1 MALSVALIEP
11 EIPPNTGNVARLCAA
26 TGTSLHLI
34 EPLGFRLDDAQ
45 LERAGLH
52 YMEDVDLWVHPY
64 WRFFRSAI
72 SRDRCL
78 YFSAHGTRSY
88 VEAPF
93 QPNSVLVFG
102 NEGSGMPKPIIAKYP
117 ERVFRIPMRST
128 VRNLNLA
135 TSVGIVVYEAI
146 RQLGIELQDRLE
158 ERTAR
163 MGVGE
168 KPRGRQKMGQNT

>member
-34 EPLGFRLDDAQ
+34 EPLGFGLDDAQ
-45 LERAGLH
+45 LARAGLH
-52 YMEDVDLWVHPY
+52 YMESVDLWVHPF
-64 WRFFRSAI
+64 WRYFRSAI

-78 YFSAHGTRSY
+78 YFSAHGSRSY
-88 VEAPF
+88 LEAPF
-93 QPNSVLVFG
+93 KPNSVLVFG
-102 NEGSGMPKPIIAKYP
+102 NEGSGLPKPIITKYP
-117 ERVFRIPMRST
+117 DRVFRIPMRST

-146 RQLGIELQDRLE
+146 RQLGVELHDRCQDMSAEGRIRE
-158 ERTAR
+158 GFSRRT
-163 MGVGE
+163 E
-168 KPRGRQKMGQNT
+168 

>member
-1 MALSVALIEP
+1 MSLSVALIEP
-11 EIPPNTGNVARLCAA
+11 QIPPNTGNIARLCAA
-26 TGTSLHLI
+26 TDITLHLV
-34 EPLGFRLDDAQ
+34 EPLGFELDDSR

-52 YMEDVDLWVHPY
+52 YMEAVDLWVHPY

-88 VEAPF
+88 VEAPYE
-93 QPNSVLVFG
+93 PNSVLVFG
-102 NEGSGMPKPIIAKYP
+102 NEGAGLPKPIIAKYP
-117 ERVFRIPMRST
+117 DRVFRIPMRRK

-146 RQLGIELQDRLE
+146 RQLGIRLDDRD
-158 ERTAR
+158 
-163 MGVGE
+163 
-168 KPRGRQKMGQNT
+168 RGAATEGQTG

>member
-1 MALSVALIEP
+1 MALAVALIEP
-11 EIPPNTGNVARLCAA
+11 EIPQNTGNVARLCAA
-26 TGTSLHLI
+26 TGAALHLI
-34 EPLGFRLDDAQ
+34 EPLGFELDDAK

-52 YMEDVDLWVHPY
+52 YMESVDLWVHPY

-78 YFSAHGTRSY
+78 YFSAHGSRSY

-93 QPNSVLVFG
+93 KSNSVLVFG
-102 NEGSGMPKPIIAKYP
+102 NEGGGLPKPIIAKYP
-117 ERVFRIPMRST
+117 DRVFRIPMRDT

-146 RQLGIELQDRLE
+146 RQLGIELHDRCQGMS
-158 ERTAR
+158 A
-163 MGVGE
+163 GG
-168 KPRGRQKMGQNT
+168 GD

>member
-11 EIPPNTGNVARLCAA
+11 QIPPNTGNIARLCAA
-26 TGTSLHLI
+26 TDVALHLI
-34 EPLGFRLDDAQ
+34 EPLGFELDDAR

-52 YMEDVDLWVHPY
+52 YMDAVDLWTHPY

-78 YFSAHGTRSY
+78 YFSAHGNRSY
-88 VEAPF
+88 FDAPYRH
-93 QPNSVLVFG
+93 NSVLVFG
-102 NEGSGMPKPIIAKYP
+102 NEGAGLPKPIAAKYP
-117 ERVFRIPMRST
+117 DRVFRIPMRRS

-146 RQLGIELQDRLE
+146 RQLGIELE
-158 ERTAR
+158 
-163 MGVGE
+163 
-168 KPRGRQKMGQNT
+168 GRDENVSG

>member
-1 MALSVALIEP
+1 MSLSVALIEP
-11 EIPPNTGNVARLCAA
+11 QIPPNTGNIARLCAA
-26 TGTSLHLI
+26 TNTALHLI
-34 EPLGFRLDDAQ
+34 EPLGFDLDDAR

-52 YMEDVDLWVHPY
+52 YMEKVDLWVHPY

-93 QPNSVLVFG
+93 KPNSVLVFG
-102 NEGSGMPKPIIAKYP
+102 NEGSGLPKPVIAKYP
-117 ERVFRIPMRST
+117 DRIFRIPMRRT

-146 RQLGIELQDRLE
+146 RQLGIELEDPTE
-158 ERTAR
+158 DTSSE
-163 MGVGE
+163 G
-168 KPRGRQKMGQNT
+168 

>member
-1 MALSVALIEP
+1 
-11 EIPPNTGNVARLCAA
+11 
-26 TGTSLHLI
+26 
-34 EPLGFRLDDAQ
+34 
-45 LERAGLH
+45 
-52 YMEDVDLWVHPY
+52 MENVDLWVHPY

-93 QPNSVLVFG
+93 EPNSVLVFG
-102 NEGSGMPKPIIAKYP
+102 NEGSGMPKPIVAKYP

-146 RQLGIELQDRLE
+146 RQLGVELQDRPE
-158 ERTAR
+158 DKPVG
-163 MGVGE
+163 MGVVE
-168 KPRGRQKMGQNT
+168 

>member
-26 TGTSLHLI
+26 TGTALHLI
-34 EPLGFRLDDAQ
+34 EPLGFDIDDAQ

-93 QPNSVLVFG
+93 EPNSVLVFG
-102 NEGSGMPKPIIAKYP
+102 NEGGGMPKRILAKYP
-117 ERVFRIPMRST
+117 DRVFRIPMRST

-146 RQLGIELQDRLE
+146 RQLGVELQDRLGDMP
-158 ERTAR
+158 AG
-163 MGVGE
+163 MGVE
-168 KPRGRQKMGQNT
+168 EEPSRQTE

>member
-1 MALSVALIEP
+1 ME
-11 EIPPNTGNVARLCAA
+11 NVD
-26 TGTSLHLI
+26 
-34 EPLGFRLDDAQ
+34 F
-45 LERAGLH
+45 
-52 YMEDVDLWVHPY
+52 WVHPY

-93 QPNSVLVFG
+93 EPNSVLVFG
-102 NEGSGMPKPIIAKYP
+102 NEGSGMPKPIVAKYP
-117 ERVFRIPMRST
+117 ERVFRIPMLST

-146 RQLGIELQDRLE
+146 RQLGVELQDRPE
-158 ERTAR
+158 DKPVG
-163 MGVGE
+163 MGVVE
-168 KPRGRQKMGQNT
+168 

>member
-11 EIPPNTGNVARLCAA
+11 EIPPNTGNIARLCAA
-26 TGTSLHLI
+26 TGTALHLI
-34 EPLGFRLDDAQ
+34 EPLGFDLGDAR

-52 YMEDVDLWVHPY
+52 YMNKVDLWVHPY

-78 YFSAHGTRSY
+78 YFSAHGSRSY

-93 QPNSVLVFG
+93 TPNSVLVFG
-102 NEGSGMPKPIIAKYP
+102 NEGSGLPKPIIAKYP
-117 ERVFRIPMRST
+117 DRIFRIPMRDT

-146 RQLGIELQDRLE
+146 RQLGIEFDGLF
-158 ERTAR
+158 
-163 MGVGE
+163 E
-168 KPRGRQKMGQNT
+168 KALTEGG

>member
-11 EIPPNTGNVARLCAA
+11 EIPPNTGNVSRLCAA

-34 EPLGFRLDDAQ
+34 EPLGFVLDDAQ
-45 LERAGLH
+45 LERAGVH
-52 YMEDVDLWVHPY
+52 YMENVDLWVHPY

-93 QPNSVLVFG
+93 EPNSVLVCSVTREADFRSPLLPSIQIASFAFRCEAPFG
-102 NEGSGMPKPIIAKYP
+102 
-117 ERVFRIPMRST
+117 T
-128 VRNLNLA
+128 
-135 TSVGIVVYEAI
+135 
-146 RQLGIELQDRLE
+146 
-158 ERTAR
+158 
-163 MGVGE
+163 
-168 KPRGRQKMGQNT
+168 

>member
-11 EIPPNTGNVARLCAA
+11 EIPPNTGNIARLCAA

-34 EPLGFRLDDAQ
+34 EPLGFGLDDAQ
-45 LERAGLH
+45 LKRAGGH

-78 YFSAHGTRSY
+78 YFSANGTRSY

-93 QPNSVLVFG
+93 KPNSVLVFG
-102 NEGSGMPKPIIAKYP
+102 NEGSGLPKPIITKYP
-117 ERVFRIPMRST
+117 ERAFRIPMRST

-146 RQLGIELQDRLE
+146 RQLGVELHDRLRDMPAE
-158 ERTAR
+158 
-163 MGVGE
+163 GE
-168 KPRGRQKMGQNT
+168 SSGGPVVD

>member
-1 MALSVALIEP
+1 MGLSVALVEP
-11 EIPPNTGNVARLCAA
+11 QIPPNTGNIARLCAA

-34 EPLGFRLDDAQ
+34 GPLGFDLGDKQ
-45 LERAGLH
+45 LERAGIH
-52 YMEDVDLWVHPY
+52 YMDQVDLWVHPY

-72 SRDRCL
+72 VRERCL

-93 QPNSVLVFG
+93 EENAVLVFG
-102 NEGSGMPKPIIAKYP
+102 NEGYGLPKPIIAKYP
-117 ERVFRIPMRST
+117 DRVFRIPMKDT

-146 RQLGIELQDRLE
+146 RQLGLELDLRLSG
-158 ERTAR
+158 ASADS
-163 MGVGE
+163 GD
-168 KPRGRQKMGQNT
+168 

>member
-1 MALSVALIEP
+1 MLMALSVALIEP
-11 EIPPNTGNVARLCAA
+11 EIPPNTGNIARLCAA

-34 EPLGFRLDDAQ
+34 EPLGFEMDDAR

-52 YMEDVDLWVHPY
+52 YMGDVDLWVHPY

-78 YFSAHGTRSY
+78 YFSAHGTRPY

-93 QPNSVLVFG
+93 NPNSVLVFG
-102 NEGSGMPKPIIAKYP
+102 NEGSGLPKPIIAKYP
-117 ERVFRIPMRST
+117 DRVFRIPMRST

-146 RQLGIELQDRLE
+146 RQLGVELHDRSQDMSAE
-158 ERTAR
+158 
-163 MGVGE
+163 
-168 KPRGRQKMGQNT
+168 GRDREGASRQTE

>member
-11 EIPPNTGNVARLCAA
+11 EIPPNTGNIARLCAA
-26 TGTSLHLI
+26 TGTALHLI
-34 EPLGFRLDDAQ
+34 EPLGFALDDAR

-52 YMEDVDLWVHPY
+52 YMDDVDLWVHPY

-88 VEAPF
+88 VDAPF
-93 QPNSVLVFG
+93 HPNSVLVFG
-102 NEGSGMPKPIIAKYP
+102 NEGSGLPKPIIAKYP
-117 ERVFRIPMRST
+117 DRVFRIPMRSI

-146 RQLGIELQDRLE
+146 RQLGVELQDSSENMSTVEGHKREALE
-158 ERTAR
+158 AD
-163 MGVGE
+163 
-168 KPRGRQKMGQNT
+168 

>member
-34 EPLGFRLDDAQ
+34 EPLGFGLDDAQ

-52 YMEDVDLWVHPY
+52 YMDSVDLWVHPY

-88 VEAPF
+88 IEAPF
-93 QPNSVLVFG
+93 KPNSVLVFG
-102 NEGSGMPKPIIAKYP
+102 NEGSGMPKPIVAKYP

-146 RQLGIELQDRLE
+146 RQLGIELHDRCQGMSAE
-158 ERTAR
+158 
-163 MGVGE
+163 GHD
-168 KPRGRQKMGQNT
+168 